1 MGSYVLVTYGRAESE
16 RKVGR
21 KESNGREGKIQIT
34 FK

>member
-1 MGSYVLVTYGRAESE
+1 MGGHMLCGRTESE

-21 KESNGREGKIQIT
+21 KESNGRAGKIQIT